1 MVKPRKQI
9 YTMFMYLKKIM
20 DKDIRSD
27 ADVQRLAGQWD
38 NEMVNELI
46 VTVLTDNYI
55 PPVILGEESNSQLWV
70 IDGLQRSTSLMLF
83 RYGNYKITSSVE
95 DSVIPY
101 MVKARDDK
109 GNIIED
115 DCAILYGRK
124 KSLTS
129 ETIPMKSSLMNLKRD
144 LMNTR

>member
-1 MVKPRKQI
+1 MAKPRKQT
-9 YTMFMYLKKIM
+9 YTMYMYLKKIM

-38 NEMVNELI
+38 NEMVNELV

-115 DCAILYGRK
+115 DCGNIVWTEKG
-124 KSLTS
+124 LTS
-129 ETIPMKSSLMNLKRD
+129 ETILMKSFLMN
-144 LMNTR
+144 

>member
-1 MVKPRKQI
+1 MAKPRKQT
-9 YTMFMYLKKIM
+9 YTMYMYLKKIM

-38 NEMVNELI
+38 NEMVNELV

-115 DCAILYGRK
+115 DCGNIVWTEK
-124 KSLTS
+124 KV
-129 ETIPMKSSLMNLKRD
+129 
-144 LMNTR
+144 

>member
-55 PPVILGEESNSQLWV
+55 PPLFLARNLIHSF
-70 IDGLQRSTSLMLF
+70 GL
-83 RYGNYKITSSVE
+83 
-95 DSVIPY
+95 
-101 MVKARDDK
+101 
-109 GNIIED
+109 
-115 DCAILYGRK
+115 
-124 KSLTS
+124 LTDYR
-129 ETIPMKSSLMNLKRD
+129 EVHL
-144 LMNTR
+144 